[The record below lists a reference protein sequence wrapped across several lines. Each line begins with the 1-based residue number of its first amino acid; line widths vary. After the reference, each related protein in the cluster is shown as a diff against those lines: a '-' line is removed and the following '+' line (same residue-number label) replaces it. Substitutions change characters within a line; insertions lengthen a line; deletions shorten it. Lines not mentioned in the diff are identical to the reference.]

1 MTDPKFIHLRV
12 HTAYSLSEGAIKISD
27 LISRLKEMNM
37 PAVAMTDTGNM
48 FGGKALSTYAAADGI
63 KPILGCQF
71 FLKNPDSYDLLK
83 SKGKALER
91 DKFVLL
97 VQNEQGYKNIMKLMK
112 RFYLDNTAN
121 GDEPQL
127 LYSDLEEFHDGL
139 IALTAGFEGP
149 VGRLLLENRKDE
161 AIKTLQFLQ
170 NIFKDRLYIELSRI
184 GLPQEKQTE
193 QTFIELAYQFNIPL
207 VATNEAFFLNTDM
220 YEAHDALICIAAGE
234 IISNENRKKYSL
246 NNRLKTESEMLELF
260 ADIPE
265 ALENTV
271 NIAKR
276 CNYLSEKVQ
285 PLLPVFE
292 CPDGL
297 SQDEYI
303 DKESHKGLQERMEK
317 QVYTPDM
324 SKEQ

>member
-1 MTDPKFIHLRV
+1 MVVFLLHQFEIALENLFFSPYNYPMTDPKFIHLRV

-27 LISRLKEMNM
+27 LIARLKEMNM

-71 FLKNPDSYDLLK
+71 FLKNPDCDDILK
-83 SKGKALER
+83 SKGKNLER

-121 GDEPQL
+121 GSDPQL
-127 LYSDLEEFHDGL
+127 LYSDLEEFSDGL

-161 AIKTLQFLQ
+161 AAQLIERLKKAFG
-170 NIFKDRLYIELSRI
+170 DRLYIELSRI

-193 QTFIELAYQFNIPL
+193 QAFIDLAYQFDIPL
-207 VATNEAFFLNTDM
+207 VATNEAFFLDAEM

-234 IISNENRKKYSL
+234 VVANENRKRFSL
-246 NNRLKTESEMLELF
+246 NNRLKTEPEMLDLF

-271 NIAKR
+271 MIAKR
-276 CNYLSEKVQ
+276 FGNI
-285 PLLPVFE
+285 
-292 CPDGL
+292 G
-297 SQDEYI
+297 
-303 DKESHKGLQERMEK
+303 K
-317 QVYTPDM
+317 QV
-324 SKEQ
+324 EHFGFGF

>member
-71 FLKNPDSYDLLK
+71 FLKNPDSDDLLK